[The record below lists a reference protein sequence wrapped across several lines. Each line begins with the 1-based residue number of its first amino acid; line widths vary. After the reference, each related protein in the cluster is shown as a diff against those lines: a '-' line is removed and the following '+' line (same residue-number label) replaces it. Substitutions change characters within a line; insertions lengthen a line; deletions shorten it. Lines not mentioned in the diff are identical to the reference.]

1 MNASES
7 LCDIIIPVW
16 NQVDLTRRCLD
27 AVRGKTRVPHRLI
40 LIDNGSAAET
50 RRYLESLAGQ
60 SSAGVLL
67 IRNPENRGYLRAVNQ
82 GLNRSTAP
90 YICLLNNDI
99 EVTEGWLER
108 LLRFSKAHPQAGLIN
123 CQQNHDPGRP
133 RPRDLEAFARDQV
146 KEEGRWMELDHST
159 GGCLFFSRQ
168 LFLQVGFLD
177 ESYGAGHWE
186 DNDYAR
192 RVQAKGYRCVR
203 LLDTYVWHDISAS
216 FKHLEGWR
224 EEARKNEALFYQ
236 RWGKPLRLVYP
247 LPEPIDLRRAR
258 FQQIFQTAHALAR
271 KGCQIHLILG
281 RSQSL
286 AVQEILVAYGL
297 WAHENLRIHQV
308 SMLRPAVDRFL
319 RLSWGGIFQWAAFR
333 RARRLLQEGNVDAVF
348 LRHLKS
354 AAFFSYWKKYFPVP
368 LVFEAHEIF
377 FRTTERK
384 EKAERIRK
392 EEQRTYSGMDGI
404 IAITGG
410 LAALMRETF
419 SLAVPVEVIP
429 DGVNLEFFQD
439 LPPRPP
445 GRRVVYAGQLYPWK
459 GVEIL
464 VEAMRFVAAGELHL
478 VGGSEERI
486 QALKELAS
494 RLGVKEQVFFHGQV
508 AASEVKNH
516 LAGAAVAA
524 LPLTRDLI
532 SACFTSPLK
541 LFEYMAART
550 PILAADLP
558 SAREILADRQNALLV
573 SPDDPEAWG
582 RGMLELMDNRTL
594 AEKLAE
600 KAFEDVQ
607 ELTWEKRA
615 EKMVRFIRTL
625 VERAS

>member
-1 MNASES
+1 MNASEP

-16 NQVDLTRRCLD
+16 DQVDLTRRCLD
-27 AVRGKTRVPHRLI
+27 AIRNRTRVPYRLI

-50 RRYLESLAGQ
+50 RKYLEDLAGD
-60 SSAGVLL
+60 SPSGVIL

-82 GLNRSTAP
+82 GLSRSTAP
-90 YICLLNNDI
+90 YLCLLNNDI
-99 EVTEGWLER
+99 EVTGEWLER
-108 LLRFSKAHPQAGLIN
+108 LLRFSKAHPRAGLIN

-133 RPRDLEAFARDQV
+133 RPRDLEAFARTQV
-146 KEEGRWMELDHST
+146 QDEGRWMELDHST

-168 LFLQVGFLD
+168 LFLEIGFLD
-177 ESYGAGHWE
+177 EAYGGGHWE

-192 RVQAKGYRCVR
+192 RAQAKGYRCVR
-203 LLDTYVWHDISAS
+203 LLDTYVWHEVSAS
-216 FKHLEGWR
+216 FKNLEGWR
-224 EEARKNEALFYQ
+224 EEARRNEILFYQ
-236 RWGKPLRLVYP
+236 RWGKPLRLIYP

-281 RSQSL
+281 RNQPL
-286 AVQEILVAYGL
+286 AVREILATYGL
-297 WAHENLRIHQV
+297 WEHENLRLHQV
-308 SMLRPAVDRFL
+308 SMLRPGMDRFL
-319 RLSWGGIFQWAAFR
+319 RLSWGGIFHWAAFR
-333 RARRLLQEGNVDAVF
+333 RARGLLRDGKADAIF
-348 LRHLKS
+348 IRHLKS
-354 AAFFSYWKKYFPVP
+354 AAFFSSWKKFFPVP

-377 FRTTERK
+377 SRTTERK
-384 EKAERIRK
+384 EKAESIRK
-392 EEQRTYSGMDGI
+392 VEQRAYSGLDGI
-404 IAITGG
+404 VAITGG

-419 SLAVPVEVIP
+419 SLTAPMEVIP
-429 DGVNLEFFQD
+429 DGVNLDLFQD

-464 VEAMRFVAAGELHL
+464 VEAMRFAEAAELHL
-478 VGGSEERI
+478 VGGSEDRI
-486 QALKELAS
+486 QALKELAV
-494 RLGVKEQVFFHGQV
+494 RRGVKARVFFHGQV
-508 AASEVKNH
+508 PASEVRKH

-541 LFEYMAART
+541 LFEYMAARA

-558 SAREILADRQNALLV
+558 SAREVLANRQNALLV
-573 SPDDPEAWG
+573 PPEDPEAWG
-582 RGMLELMDNRTL
+582 RGMIELMDNRAL

-615 EKMVRFIRTL
+615 ERLMRFIRSL
-625 VERAS
+625 GERAS